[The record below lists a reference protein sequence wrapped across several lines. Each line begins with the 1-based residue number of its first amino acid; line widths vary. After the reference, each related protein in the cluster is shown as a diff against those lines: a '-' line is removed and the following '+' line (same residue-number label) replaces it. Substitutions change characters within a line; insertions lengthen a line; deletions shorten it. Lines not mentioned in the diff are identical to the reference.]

1 MEIEIGGRSE
11 KSLGGQESDAVG
23 KTVWDP
29 MQARAVLP
37 CHSLFDCLF
46 FAGTCLMSGAGNSP

>member
-11 KSLGGQESDAVG
+11 KSPGGLVG
-23 KTVWDP
+23 KSQLPPIKNVWGP

-46 FAGTCLMSGAGNSP
+46 FFFAGTGPM